1 MRARP
6 GREVRN
12 CGAQAAAAER
22 GEPSGG
28 DRAAAGRAN
37 ALVSG
42 PEDAHDGA
50 AFPGHL
56 CVPTACPRVL
66 SHNLCIVFH
75 TSYVARESGRMPAY
89 NNTRRSYS

>member
-12 CGAQAAAAER
+12 CGARAAAAER

-42 PEDAHDGA
+42 PEDAHDGRGRLTA
-50 AFPGHL
+50 RRWRVAGRRRGARG
-56 CVPTACPRVL
+56 PT
-66 SHNLCIVFH
+66 
-75 TSYVARESGRMPAY
+75 
-89 NNTRRSYS
+89 